1 LIAKIFGLLW
11 KAFKAICVL
20 LGLIAVATLF
30 IQRVVLGIYLDEELV
45 SRTTPDGDFVASIYR
60 QNQVFDVETKVVLKS
75 KNAPWEN
82 ESVVVYETV
91 ERPELNIAWKDDSTL
106 EVSIPCVPPNFVRPV
121 FYGGGEGPRSR
132 IIIET
137 VPRDANCQFG
147 RGYIPDE
154 GFPGESHAPKP

>member
-20 LGLIAVATLF
+20 FGMIAVITLLV
-30 IQRVVLGIYLDEELV
+30 QRLVLGVYFDEELI
-45 SRTTPDGDFVASIYR
+45 SRASPDGDFIASIHR
-60 QNQVFDVETKVVLKS
+60 QNQVFDIETKVVLKS

-91 ERPELNIAWKDDSTL
+91 EPLELNIAWKDNATL
-106 EVSIPCVPPNFVRPV
+106 EVSIPCKPPNSIRPM

-137 VPRDANCQFG
+137 VPRDANCRFG
-147 RGYIPDE
+147 RGYITDE
-154 GFPGESHAPKP
+154 GFPGESNAP